1 MKRTTRRRKSPKGTW
16 MKLRSA
22 EVLRAFMNQKNFSVQ
37 RLATYAGCSKS
48 FIGFLRTGDKTSCT
62 RELAIEIARALD
74 VPLEV
79 LFEAKAS
86 APSGRNA
93 NLKAAS

>member
-1 MKRTTRRRKSPKGTW
+1 M
-16 MKLRSA
+16 
-22 EVLRAFMNQKNFSVQ
+22 AFMKQKDFSVQ

-62 RELAIEIARALD
+62 ETLAKEIARALD

-86 APSGRNA
+86 APSGRNTQR
-93 NLKAAS
+93 KAA